1 MERVEYVKSEE
12 MGECIGV
19 VGPLLFRES
28 LHLSLSLYLFRKSTS
43 YQLIILRI
51 IMCILPAGWWMIHR
65 HLRWADEGG
74 CKAPWI
80 VSIVVSCS
88 TMNYVNRWTGDINY
102 PPRQIFRVLVMG
114 WINVLEIN
122 LLGELLSRI
131 NNWISRIFRAQNPSG
146 DAILRGRRRTNESF
160 WKREMFVQEL
170 FAYCIRIFD
179 YAE

>member
-1 MERVEYVKSEE
+1 MCRGRWSSPFSRVS
-12 MGECIGV
+12 
-19 VGPLLFRES
+19 PS
-28 LHLSLSLYLFRKSTS
+28 LSLSLYLFCKSTS

>member
-1 MERVEYVKSEE
+1 
-12 MGECIGV
+12 MG
-19 VGPLLFRES
+19 
-28 LHLSLSLYLFRKSTS
+28 
-43 YQLIILRI
+43 
-51 IMCILPAGWWMIHR
+51 GW
-65 HLRWADEGG
+65 EGG

-146 DAILRGRRRTNESF
+146 DIILQGRKGTNESF
-160 WKREMFVQEL
+160 GKCL
-170 FAYCIRIFD
+170 FKGYLHILFECLVMRNKIRIFRNLKMERKISNILIEIWEKVELSTCCKNVIKIKLIQRKFS
-179 YAE
+179 A